1 MAVPKGKVSR
11 QRRDKRR
18 SSHWKLTAPAIV
30 KCPNCGA
37 FVMPHHACK
46 TCGKYNGRDVIK
58 VDDYKKLR
66 RGALAPLLLLCAGVF
81 RRIAKESRAKEAR
94 RMHRCTI
101 SHIDPDSP
109 LRHAAHPGDRLV
121 SINGNPITDVLDYKY
136 YAYDPELA
144 VCLRRPD
151 GTEHTVHVS
160 KPLGGELGLD
170 FETYLMDNAH
180 SCANHCVFC
189 FIDQMPPGMRPTL
202 YFKDDDA
209 RLSFLMGNYMTLTNL
224 SEREVQ
230 RIIHLHI
237 SPINVSVHATDPEL
251 RSFLLGNPR
260 AGKTLEIMRRFSDGG
275 ITMNCQIVCC
285 PGLNDGAQLQRTM
298 HDLAA
303 LYPKVHSVSI
313 VPVGLTKFR
322 EGLYPLTPFTPEHAA
337 ETLDLVNAFGDECVK
352 KFGARIFFCAD
363 ELYLK
368 AGRELP
374 PEEFYEEFTQLENGV
389 GMLRLQQTE
398 FRSALSLSDPPDG
411 VPFSMAAGV
420 SAAPFLEKLLCT
432 AQEKYATIK
441 GHVYAIENDFFGRS
455 INVSGLIT
463 GQDLIA
469 QLRGKDLGE
478 RLLISNNMVRHDELD
493 FLDDITL
500 EQASAALGVPIYPV
514 DADGFAL
521 CDAMFG
527 ILPEVHLPD
536 RGNGSTDGAEY
547 YKYNPHKEG

>member
-1 MAVPKGKVSR
+1 
-11 QRRDKRR
+11 
-18 SSHWKLTAPAIV
+18 
-30 KCPNCGA
+30 
-37 FVMPHHACK
+37 
-46 TCGKYNGRDVIK
+46 
-58 VDDYKKLR
+58 
-66 RGALAPLLLLCAGVF
+66 
-81 RRIAKESRAKEAR
+81 
-94 RMHRCTI
+94 
-101 SHIDPDSP
+101 
-109 LRHAAHPGDRLV
+109 
-121 SINGNPITDVLDYKY
+121 
-136 YAYDPELA
+136 
-144 VCLRRPD
+144 
-151 GTEHTVHVS
+151 
-160 KPLGGELGLD
+160 
-170 FETYLMDNAH
+170 
-180 SCANHCVFC
+180 
-189 FIDQMPPGMRPTL
+189 
-202 YFKDDDA
+202 
-209 RLSFLMGNYMTLTNL
+209 MTLTNL

-298 HDLAA
+298 RDLAA
-303 LYPKVHSVSI
+303 LYPQVHSVSI

-337 ETLDLVNAFGDECVK
+337 ETLDLVNAFGDECVE
-352 KFGARIFFCAD
+352 KFGTRIFFCAD
-363 ELYLK
+363 ELY
-368 AGRELP
+368 
-374 PEEFYEEFTQLENGV
+374 
-389 GMLRLQQTE
+389 
-398 FRSALSLSDPPDG
+398 LSDPPDG

-432 AQEKYATIK
+432 AREKYATIQ

-478 RLLISNNMVRHDELD
+478 RLLISSNMVRHDELD

-536 RGNGSTDGAEY
+536 RGSGSTDGAEY